1 MCSNYIVEIKLMSHC
16 KDDQLK
22 KVTILDITHNSVAL
36 FVFPLYI
43 FNFLAYLTF
52 FIQKNSRLK
61 FLCGLSSSCILLI
74 SGVNG
79 EVCDCSRT
87 PPHTAC

>member
-22 KVTILDITHNSVAL
+22 KVTILYITHNSVAL

-52 FIQKNSRLK
+52 FIHKNSRLK
-61 FLCGLSSSCILLI
+61 FLCVLSSSCILPI
-74 SGVNG
+74 SGLNG